1 MTQTINILENQF
13 TLHAGGAVF
22 WHEKK
27 MLLIADVHFGKVTH
41 FRKHGAAIPA
51 QALLS
56 NLEKLER
63 VVTEFQPKTVCFL
76 GDLFHSKLNSEW
88 DIFATWVASSACDV
102 VLISGNHDILP
113 KYLFEDLGIAIF
125 NSWETEGFIMTHH
138 PQEESPLFNFC
149 GHVHPGIKMQ
159 GTGRQQVKLACFY
172 KTKNQM
178 ILPAF
183 GAFTGKFLLK
193 PTEEDSIYA
202 LVENEVICVSA
213 K

>member
-1 MTQTINILENQF
+1 MTQTINIFENQF

-22 WHEKK
+22 WHEKE

-102 VLISGNHDILP
+102 VLINGNHDILP

-125 NSWETEGFIMTHH
+125 NSWETEDFIMT
-138 PQEESPLFNFC
+138 
-149 GHVHPGIKMQ
+149 
-159 GTGRQQVKLACFY
+159 
-172 KTKNQM
+172 
-178 ILPAF
+178 
-183 GAFTGKFLLK
+183 
-193 PTEEDSIYA
+193 
-202 LVENEVICVSA
+202 
-213 K
+213 